1 MGIFVEVLFWKIT
14 LRTRGKRSEMRWG
27 LGWMV
32 SGKISETGF
41 PLEAG
46 FIPLSPGHAGE
57 QISLH
62 SWSLLE
68 SSGEQPFEPLK
79 AVCHWMKWVP
89 GSSLRVSSGAG
100 GRSCCLARKFL
111 QRKNLGVITTN
122 IPRQADRALAP
133 T

>member
-1 MGIFVEVLFWKIT
+1 
-14 LRTRGKRSEMRWG
+14 
-27 LGWMV
+27 MV

-100 GRSCCLARKFL
+100 AGAAVWQGNFSRERTWELLQQTYHGRLTER
-111 QRKNLGVITTN
+111 
-122 IPRQADRALAP
+122 
-133 T
+133 